1 MMIYLI
7 NSKELDLFDQS
18 KIIDGK
24 LNLSD
29 QLKRI
34 NTCYKKKLD
43 MRQSACLVVNS
54 ITVIATFSSLII
66 RQMARP

>member
-7 NSKELDLFDQS
+7 NLKELDLFDQS

-34 NTCYKKKLD
+34 NTCYKRSWICD
-43 MRQSACLVVNS
+43 
-54 ITVIATFSSLII
+54 SLHVW
-66 RQMARP
+66 